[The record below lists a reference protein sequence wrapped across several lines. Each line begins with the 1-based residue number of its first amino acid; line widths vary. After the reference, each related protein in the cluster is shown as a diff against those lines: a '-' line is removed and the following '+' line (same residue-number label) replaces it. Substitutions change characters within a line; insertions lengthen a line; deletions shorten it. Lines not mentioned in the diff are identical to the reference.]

1 MPVKFGPEGFTSATL
16 RRFLEHRPPQTD
28 ESLTHE
34 APRSTGSRVLSTLLA
49 VVLIVGGA
57 YYLARTHYSP
67 ATSTAP
73 GKIQNKRE
81 YPQPHGGT
89 QKYLEVL
96 IREPS
101 GNHYRV
107 EIECDDKIWNEFQV
121 NQEVIV
127 HYSGGNSID
136 STIERLEPKPDPVNL

>member
-16 RRFLEHRPPQTD
+16 RRYLQHKPPQT
-28 ESLTHE
+28 EELSE
-34 APRSTGSRVLSTLLA
+34 NGAPAARHSRAIGTLLA
-49 VVLIVGGA
+49 IALIGGGA
-57 YYLARTHYSP
+57 YYLARTHFSP

-81 YPQPHGGT
+81 YPQPQGDMER
-89 QKYLEVL
+89 YIEVL
-96 IREPS
+96 IRDPS

-107 EIECDDKIWNEFQV
+107 EMDCDDKTWNEFEV

-127 HYSGGNSID
+127 YYTGGSSSD
-136 STIERLEPKPDPVNL
+136 SEIVRIEPKPAPIDL

>member
-1 MPVKFGPEGFTSATL
+1 MPVKFGPEGFTSTTL
-16 RRFLEHRPPQTD
+16 RRFLQQKPPQT
-28 ESLTHE
+28 EEIYVNET
-34 APRSTGSRVLSTLLA
+34 PRTKGTRALRTLLI
-49 VVLIVGGA
+49 VGLIVGGA
-57 YYLARTHYSP
+57 YYLARANFSL

-81 YPQPHGGT
+81 YPQPKGGMER
-89 QKYLEVL
+89 YIEVL

-107 EIECDDKIWNEFQV
+107 EMDCDDKTWNEFEV

-127 HYSGGNSID
+127 HYTGGSSLD
-136 STIERLEPKPDPVNL
+136 STIVRLEPKPTPVEL

>member
-16 RRFLEHRPPQTD
+16 RRYLQHKPPQTEESFGD
-28 ESLTHE
+28 ET
-34 APRSTGSRVLSTLLA
+34 PRPKGTRVLGTLLMIGL
-49 VVLIVGGA
+49 VVGGA
-57 YYLARTHYSP
+57 YYLARANFSP

-81 YPQPHGGT
+81 YSQPEGGT
-89 QKYLEVL
+89 QKFIEVL

-107 EIECDDKIWNEFQV
+107 EVDCDDKTWNEFEV

-127 HYSGGNSID
+127 HYTGGSSLD
-136 STIERLEPKPDPVNL
+136 STIVRLEPKPAPVNL